1 MNFTYDYPLL
11 HTVTLGT
18 AQSAVSVP
26 GKTSKHQSVKIVD
39 AFALVGSSPAAV
51 VISIGDGSDADRF
64 GTINIAAGGTA
75 NNAAEVTLN
84 LTDAAYELNR
94 INDIERLVF
103 TNSTAPGN
111 SVAGFEVVIGY
122 Y

>member
-26 GKTSKHQSVKIVD
+26 GKTSKYQSVKIID
-39 AFALVGSSPAAV
+39 ALALVGSSPAAV

-64 GTINIAAGGTA
+64 GTINIAAGGSA
-75 NNAAEVTLN
+75 NDSAEVTLN

-111 SVAGFEVVIGY
+111 SVSGFEVVIGY